1 MFRLEKKNKAI
12 LNRVNQLKRSRFS
25 SPEYEDFDLFEMPS
39 FIFRKKFPNHAQI
52 KDKILEALKV
62 PPTSP
67 SRFHNLKK
75 HDWDIPHQV
84 PRSYT
89 QYFLP
94 NFTEVAQPFMKNYTL
109 NAYRFWFNQYEI
121 GESECF
127 IHIHQGATLSGAY
140 FVELEKNKDSTLFV
154 NPSATVGYQVPVKE
168 GDILFWDPMLPHAAP
183 VTRGLKTVI
192 SFNLNYEK

>member
-1 MFRLEKKNKAI
+1 MFRTEKKNKSI
-12 LNRVNQLKRSRFS
+12 LHRVNQLKRSRFS
-25 SPEYEDFDLFEMPS
+25 SSEYEDFDLFEMPT
-39 FIFRKKFPNHAQI
+39 FIFRKKFPNHKEI

-62 PPTSP
+62 TPTSP
-67 SRFHNLKK
+67 SQFHNLKK
-75 HDWDIPHQV
+75 HDWDIPHDV

-89 QYFLP
+89 NYFLP
-94 NFTEVAQPFMKNYTL
+94 NLTKVAQPFITNYTL

-127 IHIHQGATLSGAY
+127 IHIHQGATISGAY
-140 FVELEKNKDSTLFV
+140 FVELEKNKDSTIFV

>member
-1 MFRLEKKNKAI
+1 
-12 LNRVNQLKRSRFS
+12 
-25 SPEYEDFDLFEMPS
+25 MPS

-62 PPTSP
+62 TPTSP